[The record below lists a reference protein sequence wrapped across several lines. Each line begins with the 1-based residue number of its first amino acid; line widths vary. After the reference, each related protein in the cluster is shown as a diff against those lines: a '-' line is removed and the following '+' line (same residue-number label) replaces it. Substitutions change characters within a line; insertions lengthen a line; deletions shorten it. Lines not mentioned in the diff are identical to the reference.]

1 MAVTWDTIRQQ
12 FNDDDI
18 NHMKE
23 VKGDAWDLGDCK
35 AVWQY
40 RKEIWSAVS
49 NKRMPPNDPWPQEW
63 LDNFEQWMKGLDPGC
78 PTS

>member
-1 MAVTWDTIRQQ
+1 MAVSWETIRQQ

-35 AVWQY
+35 SVWAN
-40 RKEIWSAVS
+40 KEQIWSAVN

-63 LDNFEQWMKGLDPGC
+63 IDNFKAWKDGPGPGC
-78 PTS
+78 PQS